1 MERVRTNNKVEVDG
15 RIRWKNTG
23 GGRLYLRDKR
33 KILPGETFLAYPHE
47 ISLQFRDT
55 IKPLEEIIPKEDT
68 PPPVIVEAVYTIKH
82 HGGGLYNVL
91 DINNKIVNDK
101 ALKKDE
107 ALEMVKSLEE

>member
-1 MERVRTNNKVEVDG
+1 MERVRTVKVVKEDV
-15 RIRWKNTG
+15 RIRWRNTG

-55 IKPLEEIIPKEDT
+55 IKPLDVIVPKEDT
-68 PPPVIVEAVYTIKH
+68 PPPVIVETAYTIKH
-82 HGGGLYNVL
+82 RGGGLYNVL
-91 DINNKIVNDK
+91 DRNDKIVNDK
-101 ALKKDE
+101 ALKKTE